1 MEKKKY
7 SKLVQCDTM
16 KIKKNRQKK
25 ARRIMILASIRMSK
39 SIGVK
44 FNRVCME
51 DIRDVYMDMFGVD
64 SLIRRFD
71 IASIVA

>member
-1 MEKKKY
+1 
-7 SKLVQCDTM
+7 M

-39 SIGVK
+39 IIGVK

-51 DIRDVYMDMFGVD
+51 ETRDIYMDMFGVD

>member
-1 MEKKKY
+1 M
-7 SKLVQCDTM
+7 KL
-16 KIKKNRQKK
+16 KKNRQKK

-44 FNRVCME
+44 FNRIQME
-51 DIRDVYMDMFGVD
+51 ETRDIYMNTFGVD

>member
-1 MEKKKY
+1 MEKKRDP
-7 SKLVQCDTM
+7 KLVQCDIM

-51 DIRDVYMDMFGVD
+51 EIRDVYMDMFGVD
-64 SLIRRFD
+64 SLIKRFD

>member
-1 MEKKKY
+1 
-7 SKLVQCDTM
+7 M

-64 SLIRRFD
+64 SL
-71 IASIVA
+71 

>member
-1 MEKKKY
+1 
-7 SKLVQCDTM
+7 M

-39 SIGVK
+39 SVGIK
-44 FNRVCME
+44 FNRVYME
-51 DIRDVYMDMFGVD
+51 EIRDVYMDMFGVD
-64 SLIRRFD
+64 SLTRRFD

>member
-1 MEKKKY
+1 
-7 SKLVQCDTM
+7 M

-44 FNRVCME
+44 FNRIYME
-51 DIRDVYMDMFGVD
+51 EIRDVYMDMFGVD
-64 SLIRRFD
+64 SLTRRFD